1 MLELLIIT
9 LLKGFAGFL
18 KFYTLLATLR
28 IYCTWFPNINLYMQP
43 FLSLKKVTDPFLLL
57 FRGLIPSILGFDL
70 SPILGF
76 LFLTTLQDICNS
88 IVGIKGLPF

>member
-18 KFYTLLATLR
+18 KYYTLLATLR

-76 LFLTTLQDICNS
+76 LLLTSLQDICNS
-88 IVGIKGLPF
+88 IVGINGLPF